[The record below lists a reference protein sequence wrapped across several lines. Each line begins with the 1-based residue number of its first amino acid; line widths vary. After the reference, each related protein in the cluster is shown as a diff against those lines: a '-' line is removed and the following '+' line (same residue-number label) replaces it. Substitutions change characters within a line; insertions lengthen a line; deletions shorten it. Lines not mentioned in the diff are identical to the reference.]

1 MLTLVNLKQGIA
13 AMVLPVA
20 QEDYLKLIYKLLQ
33 RNRKVTL
40 RMVAAELEVSAP
52 AVTKMVRKLQEK
64 GLLKFDRSAGVRLT
78 DTGRQAALRVVR
90 GHRLIEVFLHD
101 FLGYTWDEVHEE
113 AEQLEHVLS
122 DRFKERLFIAL
133 GSPTHD
139 PHGDPIPDSDLKFTR
154 RREVPL
160 SKASSGFTGIISRVH
175 DDDPDALKRL
185 AGYGMY
191 PGAKVTLLQ
200 KGNGNRVRLELNGK
214 ELELPDSLARAVM
227 VSE

>member
-1 MLTLVNLKQGIA
+1 
-13 AMVLPVA
+13 MVLPVA

-33 RNRKVTL
+33 RNKKVTL
-40 RMVAAELEVSAP
+40 RMVAAELSVSAP

-64 GLLKFDRSAGVRLT
+64 ELLKFDRSAGVRLT
-78 DTGRQAALRVVR
+78 EKGQQAALRVVR

-139 PHGDPIPDSDLKFTR
+139 PHGDPIPDRNLKFPR
-154 RREVPL
+154 RRETAL
-160 SKASSGFTGIISRVH
+160 SKAMAGFAGIISRVH

-191 PGAKVTLLQ
+191 PGAQVTLLQ
-200 KGNGNRVRLELNGK
+200 RQSSGRLRLELNGE
-214 ELELPDSLARAVM
+214 ELELPDTLARAVM